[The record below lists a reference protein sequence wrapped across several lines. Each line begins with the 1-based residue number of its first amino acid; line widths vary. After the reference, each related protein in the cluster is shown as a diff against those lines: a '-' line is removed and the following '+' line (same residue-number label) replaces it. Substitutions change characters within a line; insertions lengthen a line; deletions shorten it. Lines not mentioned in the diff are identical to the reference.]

1 MIEEILFL
9 GLNLELVCYIILWAL
24 GIAKCLKVRYTVENL
39 IRKFSGT
46 FPIKYI

>member
-24 GIAKCLKVRYTVENL
+24 GIAKCYTVENL